1 MQIYLAKTAGFCFGV
16 DRAVSLVE
24 QAIRDGK
31 RAVTLG
37 PIIHNRHVVER
48 FAKLGVREIASPDEA
63 QPGETVIL
71 RAHGVEKAMQEE
83 LAARGLEVIDA
94 TCPFVEKIHWIVQK
108 AEREGRRCLII
119 GTPEHPEV
127 RAIASFCTGPVVLQS
142 AEELQK
148 WLDFDGTRRDLPL
161 TMVCQTT
168 ETQKNWDSC
177 REIAKK
183 ICTNLEIFD
192 TICRATEM
200 RQEEAIRLSRKCDAM
215 VVVGDASSANTGRL
229 AMI

>member
-48 FAKLGVREIASPDEA
+48 FARLGVREIASPDEA

-83 LAARGLEVIDA
+83 LAARGLEVI
-94 TCPFVEKIHWIVQK
+94 I
-108 AEREGRRCLII
+108 
-119 GTPEHPEV
+119 
-127 RAIASFCTGPVVLQS
+127 
-142 AEELQK
+142 
-148 WLDFDGTRRDLPL
+148 
-161 TMVCQTT
+161 
-168 ETQKNWDSC
+168 
-177 REIAKK
+177 
-183 ICTNLEIFD
+183 
-192 TICRATEM
+192 
-200 RQEEAIRLSRKCDAM
+200 
-215 VVVGDASSANTGRL
+215 
-229 AMI
+229 